1 MKTAKAIKITDLA
14 KKIGVSTTSVSR
26 ALNGHSNISTKTKEN
41 NLIIIDKLDSDGKT
55 SSLKKHFDKLK
66 INSCCVIQDG
76 SLSNEFTKAI
86 SNIPN
91 SKVISQ
97 IGANVYDI
105 LKYNKLLI
113 TKDAVKMLEERLI

>member
-1 MKTAKAIKITDLA
+1 MK
-14 KKIGVSTTSVSR
+14 S
-26 ALNGHSNISTKTKEN
+26 ALSTKTKEN

-66 INSCCVIQDG
+66 IYSCCVIRDG
-76 SLSNEFTKAI
+76 SSSSEFTKAI

-113 TKDAVKMLEERLI
+113 TKDALKMLEERLIWTLAKLKICTV